1 MLRDLLY
8 EENSFGVFLLVTVV
22 LGGGAAW
29 LAGRA
34 VARVWSRGWLVV
46 FYAMLIGAAV
56 RFIHFSLFDAT
67 FLSPHYYA
75 VDTAIALAFG
85 FAGFRVTRRRQM
97 ARQYG
102 FMRRTG
108 TGSQA

>member
-8 EENSFGVFLLVTVV
+8 EENSFGVFVLVTII

-34 VARVWSRGWLVV
+34 VASAWSRGGLVV
-46 FYAMLIGAAV
+46 FYAMLIGGAV
-56 RFIHFSLFDAT
+56 RFIHFSLFGAT
-67 FLSPHYYA
+67 FLSPHYA
-75 VDTAIALAFG
+75 VDTLIALAFG
-85 FAGFRVTRRRQM
+85 FWGFWVTRRRQM

-102 FMRRTG
+102 FMRRT
-108 TGSQA
+108 